1 MEQHIKSNL
10 TITSILN
17 HANKLIYENGFKA
30 TSIDRVMHDSQL
42 TKGAF
47 YHHFKNKKE
56 LGLAVINTKI
66 ENKLEEAMIT
76 PLNQPGNPF
85 EIIKTTFIN
94 RIKSFT
100 AYDKKHGCPL
110 NNLINEIGDVD
121 ESYRK
126 SLQNIIE
133 KWTTAL
139 SALIKRGQ
147 NENVL
152 KKNIDPNATAVY
164 LISSYEGIRGIRK
177 IYNDDI
183 QLNNYIKAYTAYIDN
198 LKY

>member
-1 MEQHIKSNL
+1 
-10 TITSILN
+10 
-17 HANKLIYENGFKA
+17 LIYENGFKA

-66 ENKLEEAMIT
+66 ENKLEEAMIA

-94 RIKSFT
+94 GIKKFT
-100 AYDKKHGCPL
+100 AYDKKHGCPI
-110 NNLINEIGDVD
+110 NNLINEIGDLD

-133 KWTTAL
+133 KWTAVKFNNGISKTDF
-139 SALIKRGQ
+139 KR
-147 NENVL
+147 
-152 KKNIDPNATAVY
+152 
-164 LISSYEGIRGIRK
+164 
-177 IYNDDI
+177 
-183 QLNNYIKAYTAYIDN
+183 
-198 LKY
+198 